1 MAFETILTDISAR
14 GVATIT
20 LNRPDRGNAFN
31 ATMQR
36 EIVACLA
43 EFATNDDVR
52 VLLINAAGKH
62 FCAGADVSGRGS
74 DSGAAAGATPA
85 TLADMLFDID
95 RFPKPTIALVQGGA
109 IGAGAGIAAC
119 CDVTLA
125 DAQAFFSIPE
135 VRIGVAPGGVAPIL
149 VRTMGERNFRRYA
162 LSGERI
168 KAVDA
173 QRVGLVHEI
182 VDSAACDATLD
193 ALVDSFLLGAP
204 AAQRDTKRAIAA
216 LEVPTLE
223 GMKEA
228 SHKPGSGHTMTTPD
242 ALEGIA
248 AFREKRKPNW
258 YRG

>member
-1 MAFETILTDISAR
+1 MTFETILTDISSR

-31 ATMQR
+31 ATVLG
-36 EIVACLA
+36 EVVSCLA
-43 EFATNDDVR
+43 ELAGNDDVR
-52 VLLINAAGKH
+52 VLLIRAAGKH
-62 FCAGADVSGRGS
+62 FCAGADVSGRGQ
-74 DSGAAAGATPA
+74 DSGATPA
-85 TLADMLFDID
+85 TLADMLVDID

-109 IGAGAGIAAC
+109 VGGGAGVAAC

-125 DAQAFFSIPE
+125 DTQAFFSIPE
-135 VRIGVAPGGVAPIL
+135 VRIGVAPGGLVPIL

-168 KAVDA
+168 KATDA
-173 QRVGLVHEI
+173 QRLGLVHEI
-182 VDSAACDATLD
+182 VDSATTEAVLE
-193 ALVDSFLLGAP
+193 ALIDSFLLGAP
-204 AAQRDTKRAIAA
+204 AAQRDTKRAVAA

-228 SHKPGSGHTMTTPD
+228 SHRPGAGHTMTTPD
-242 ALEGIA
+242 AREGIA

>member
-1 MAFETILTDISAR
+1 MAFETIQVDISAR
-14 GVATIT
+14 GVATLT
-20 LNRPDRGNAFN
+20 LNRPDRGNALN

-36 EIVACLA
+36 EIVACLGELA
-43 EFATNDDVR
+43 GNDDVR
-52 VLLINAAGKH
+52 VLLIRAAGKH
-62 FCAGADVSGRGS
+62 FCAGADVSGRGE
-74 DSGAAAGATPA
+74 DKGAPAGAPPA
-85 TLADMLFDID
+85 TLADMLVDID

-109 IGAGAGIAAC
+109 VGGGAGIAAC

-125 DAQAFFSIPE
+125 DAQAFVSIPE
-135 VRIGVAPGGVAPIL
+135 VRIGVAPGGLVSIL
-149 VRTMGERNFRRYA
+149 VRTMGERNVRRYA

-168 KAVDA
+168 KAA
-173 QRVGLVHEI
+173 EALRVGLVHEI
-182 VDSAACDATLD
+182 VDIGNCDAVLD
-193 ALVDSFLLGAP
+193 ALIDSFLLGAP
-204 AAQRDTKRAIAA
+204 GAQRDTKRLIAA